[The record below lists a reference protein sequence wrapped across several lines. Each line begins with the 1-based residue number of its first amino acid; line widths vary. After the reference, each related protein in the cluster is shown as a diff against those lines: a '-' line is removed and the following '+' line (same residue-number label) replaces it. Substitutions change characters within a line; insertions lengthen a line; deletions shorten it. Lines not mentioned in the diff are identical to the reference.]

1 MLAKRII
8 ACLDVNN
15 GMVVKGIK
23 FNNHVIV
30 GNILE
35 LAKYYSQEGIDELVF
50 YDISASPRKKL
61 LDIQW
66 IARIADIINIPF
78 SVAGGISSV
87 EDARLILSLGADKIS
102 INSPAL
108 HNPSL
113 ISQLADRFGVQ
124 CIVVGIDSWYDKNSK
139 KYHVFQYTGQQSKS
153 CSTLWNTIDWVQK
166 VQKLGAGEIVL
177 NTMNTDGMKNGY
189 DIIQLQRIRDICSIP
204 LIASGGAGNMY
215 DFLNVFNYAHVDG
228 ALAASIFHDKT
239 VSIIDLK
246 NFLSDKGVIIRKC

>member
-8 ACLDVNN
+8 ACLDVNK
-15 GMVVKGIK
+15 GVVVKGVK

-30 GNILE
+30 GDILE

-50 YDISASPRKKL
+50 YDISASPEKKL
-61 LDIQW
+61 LDIKW
-66 IARIADIINIPF
+66 IARIAEIINIPF

-87 EDARLILSLGADKIS
+87 EDAELILSLGADKIS

-108 HNPSL
+108 LNPAL

-139 KYHVFQYTGQQSKS
+139 TYHVFQYTGQKSKS
-153 CSTLWNTIDWVQK
+153 RATLWKTVDWVKK

-189 DIIQLQRIRDICSIP
+189 DIVQLQRIRDICSIP
-204 LIASGGAGNMY
+204 LVASGGAGDMY
-215 DFLNVFNYAHVDG
+215 DFLNVFKYANVEG
-228 ALAASIFHDKT
+228 ALAASIFHNKK

-246 NFLSDKGVIIRKC
+246 NFLSEKRVLIRRC